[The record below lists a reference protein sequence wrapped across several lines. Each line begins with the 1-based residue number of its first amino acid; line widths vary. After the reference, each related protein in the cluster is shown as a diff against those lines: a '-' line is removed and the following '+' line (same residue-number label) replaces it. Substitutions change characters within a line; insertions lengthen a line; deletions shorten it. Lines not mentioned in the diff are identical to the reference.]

1 MYDRPDLVREAEKLR
16 ETIRWQSFDGQFFV
30 DNAKRVNGKLQ
41 ATTNRTEVCQYFAF
55 YFDVAKP
62 ETHSQLWQR
71 LLKDFGPQR
80 KQSKAFPEVHPANAF
95 IGNVLRLELLS
106 RNGVCQQL
114 VDESLAYQLY
124 MADRTGTLWENDG
137 AYASCNHGFAS
148 HGGVHVLFRDVLGL
162 QRVDTVNKVVQLRF
176 TDSRLDWC
184 QGGMPTADGMVELRW
199 RKQEG
204 KRIYQV
210 SAPAG
215 YSVQS
220 ENRSELEAV
229 RR

>member
-1 MYDRPDLVREAEKLR
+1 VA
-16 ETIRWQSFDGQFFV
+16 
-30 DNAKRVNGKLQ
+30 GKLQ
-41 ATTNRTEVCQYFAF
+41 PSTNRTEVCQYFAF

-62 ETHSQLWQR
+62 ETHSQLWQH

-80 KQSKAFPEVHPANAF
+80 KQTKAYPEIRPANAF

-106 RNGVCQQL
+106 RYGVFQQL
-114 VDESLAYQLY
+114 LDESLAYQLY

-137 AYASCNHGFAS
+137 AYASCDHGFAS

-162 QRVDTVNKVVQLRF
+162 QEVDTVNKTIHVRF

-184 QGGMPTADGMVELRW
+184 EGTIPTPDGPIALRW

-204 KRIYQV
+204 KLIYQL
-210 SAPAG
+210 STPAG
-215 YSVQS
+215 YTFKL
-220 ENRSELEAV
+220 ENRSAMEAI
-229 RR
+229 RQ